1 MTLTQI
7 HALLAVLEYGGFT
20 EASKRLYMTQSAVS
34 QAISALEEELGVDIL
49 IRERRKEIELT
60 AAGSRIVRHLRAIQR
75 DVNAVK
81 EIAEQEK
88 KNPARTL
95 RIGCFP
101 SACACILPGVI
112 RYFESHHPNV
122 KIIPYEENSTAIIDS
137 LQDGSI
143 DAGFVPFPVNGMYC
157 VPIYR
162 DKFTVV
168 VPENHPLAANST
180 VTVEELMDEPL
191 IVSKG
196 RYELSIMA
204 LFKEKGIEP
213 IFKYEF
219 NHPDTALNFIRQG
232 LGIALLP
239 ELTLKAT
246 TGKLCSVALEPTFY
260 RQISLLAKES
270 PVEGSPL
277 FLLQK
282 CMETLTDEGLL

>member
-101 SACACILPGVI
+101 SACACILPGSFAI
-112 RYFESHHPNV
+112 L
-122 KIIPYEENSTAIIDS
+122 KAII
-137 LQDGSI
+137 Q
-143 DAGFVPFPVNGMYC
+143 M
-157 VPIYR
+157 
-162 DKFTVV
+162 
-168 VPENHPLAANST
+168 
-180 VTVEELMDEPL
+180 
-191 IVSKG
+191 
-196 RYELSIMA
+196 
-204 LFKEKGIEP
+204 
-213 IFKYEF
+213 
-219 NHPDTALNFIRQG
+219 
-232 LGIALLP
+232 
-239 ELTLKAT
+239 
-246 TGKLCSVALEPTFY
+246 
-260 RQISLLAKES
+260 
-270 PVEGSPL
+270 
-277 FLLQK
+277 
-282 CMETLTDEGLL
+282 

>member
-88 KNPARTL
+88 EPGPYATDWL
-95 RIGCFP
+95 FS

-122 KIIPYEENSTAIIDS
+122 KIIPMKRTVRLLLIRCRTEV
-137 LQDGSI
+137 LM
-143 DAGFVPFPVNGMYC
+143 PVSFLF
-157 VPIYR
+157 R
-162 DKFTVV
+162 
-168 VPENHPLAANST
+168 ST
-180 VTVEELMDEPL
+180 VCIASPFT
-191 IVSKG
+191 
-196 RYELSIMA
+196 
-204 LFKEKGIEP
+204 GI
-213 IFKYEF
+213 
-219 NHPDTALNFIRQG
+219 N
-232 LGIALLP
+232 
-239 ELTLKAT
+239 
-246 TGKLCSVALEPTFY
+246 
-260 RQISLLAKES
+260 S
-270 PVEGSPL
+270 P
-277 FLLQK
+277 
-282 CMETLTDEGLL
+282 